1 MKTDTVLD
9 TPLMKQYQSVKVLYP
24 HAIVFFRL
32 GDFYEMFN
40 EDARVASAELGLTLT
55 ARQSVPMCGV
65 PYHSASGYISRLLKA
80 GHKIAICEQQPDESE
95 PGARTKL
102 FKREVVRL
110 ITPGTL
116 IEDELLESSSSNYLV
131 CAEVDIVGWGLACLE
146 VSTGE
151 FWATQKMGDPDLKLF
166 SSLLARISPS
176 EILAERK
183 SAAELEARGLKGE
196 KTVLTVSSVPSPELV
211 APENWKSREMWAN
224 KQLALKAALRALAYV
239 GDNEPRLRD
248 ALQPVYREPFTAM
261 QLDENAVRTL
271 ELVES
276 SSGGGRKY
284 SLWGVLNHTATPM
297 GARLL
302 REWILQ
308 PLTELTEIHGRQN
321 CVAELV
327 DNQPA
332 REALGSALREISDV
346 ERAMSRVAASGA
358 SPRDM
363 GGIRRSLLS
372 LDAIRKWFENGGS
385 SVAPDLWTRFE
396 GESARLYSLRE
407 LLGRALCDNLPQR
420 LSDGGVMREG
430 FSAEL
435 DEIRSLTKNSRSR
448 LGEIEARERQAT
460 QIPSLKV
467 GYNSVFG
474 YYLEVTRTHAA
485 KVPYNYV
492 RKQTLSNAE
501 RYITEELKEL
511 ENKILGA
518 QDRILRLES
527 QLFEELRKS
536 LMGNVDALRTFART
550 AAELDVYCS
559 LAIAAKRGNYVR
571 PEVNLEREIA
581 IDSGRHPAVEAN
593 LPPGAFVPNNL
604 SVGGEGTQILIIT
617 GPNMSGKSIYLRQN
631 ALIVIM
637 AQMGGFVPAAGAR
650 IGIVDRIMTRIG
662 AHDALSRGESTFMVE
677 MRETAAILKA
687 ATPRSLVLL
696 DEVGR
701 GTSTFDGISIAWAV
715 VEYLRNPKGGP
726 HVIFATHYFELTE
739 LEEKYPGVK
748 NFNVEVREWT
758 NSSGKTELLFLHKIA
773 DGPADKSYGIHVA
786 ELAGLPAPCIIR
798 ARKLLEELE
807 KKTGPA
813 YNEQGGQAT
822 LPLFG
827 ASPVIEELKACDP
840 EKLTPLDALH
850 AIVEWKK
857 RLS

>member
-1 MKTDTVLD
+1 MTTDTVLD
-9 TPLMKQYQSVKVLYP
+9 TPLMKQYQAIKASYP

-40 EDARVASAELGLTLT
+40 EDARVASAALGLTLT
-55 ARQSVPMCGV
+55 ARQSVPMCGI
-65 PYHSASGYISRLLKA
+65 PYHAASGYISRLLKA
-80 GHKIAICEQQPDESE
+80 GHKIAVCEQQPDDTAQ
-95 PGARTKL
+95 GRAKL

-116 IEDELLESSSSNYLV
+116 IEDELLESTSANHLV
-131 CAEVDIVGWGLACLE
+131 CVELDIIGWGLACLE
-146 VSTGE
+146 ISTGE
-151 FWATQKMGDPDLKLF
+151 FWVTQKMGDPDLKLL
-166 SSLLARISPS
+166 SSVLARTMPS

-183 SAAELEARGLKGE
+183 TASELEARHLKGE
-196 KTVLTVSSVPSPELV
+196 KTALTVSTAPSPELV
-211 APENWKSREMWAN
+211 VPANWPEREMWAN
-224 KQLALKAALRALAYV
+224 KQLALKAALRALRYV

-248 ALQPVYREPFTAM
+248 TLLPAYREPATAM
-261 QLDENAVRTL
+261 QLDESAVRTL

-308 PLTELTEIHGRQN
+308 PLVDLQEIHGRQN
-321 CVAELV
+321 CVAELA
-327 DNQPA
+327 DNSSS
-332 REALGSALREISDV
+332 REALGKALADITDV
-346 ERAMSRVAASGA
+346 ERAMSRIAASGA
-358 SPRDM
+358 SPRDL
-363 GGIRRSLLS
+363 GGIRRSLGS
-372 LDAIRKWFENGGS
+372 LDGVKKWFTDGGAS
-385 SVAPDLWTRFE
+385 IAPDLWTNFE
-396 GESARLYSLRE
+396 GDCARLYAVRE
-407 LLGRALCDNLPQR
+407 LLSHALCDNPPQK
-420 LSDGGVMREG
+420 LSDGGVIRDG

-435 DEIRSLTKNSRSR
+435 DEIRALTKNSRSR
-448 LGEIEARERQAT
+448 LGEIEARERAAT
-460 QIPSLKV
+460 QISSLKV

-474 YYLEVTRTHAA
+474 YYLEVTKANIE
-485 KVPYNYV
+485 KVPYNYI
-492 RKQTLSNAE
+492 RKQTLANAE

-511 ENKILGA
+511 EGKILGA
-518 QDRILRLES
+518 QDRILRLEA
-527 QLFEELRKS
+527 QLFDELRKR
-536 LMGNVDALRTFART
+536 LLENIGALRTFART
-550 AAELDVYCS
+550 AAQLDVYCS
-559 LAIAAKRGNYVR
+559 LAIAAQRGNYTR
-571 PEVNLEREIA
+571 PEINLDRELF
-581 IDSGRHPAVEAN
+581 IDAGRHPAAEAN
-593 LPPGAFVPNNL
+593 LPAGTFVPNNL
-604 SVGGEGTQILIIT
+604 SVGGEGPQVLIIT
-617 GPNMSGKSIYLRQN
+617 GPNMSGKSVYLRQN

-637 AQMGGFVPAAGAR
+637 AQLGSFVPASSAR
-650 IGIVDRIMTRIG
+650 VGIVDRIMTRIG

-715 VEYLRNPKGGP
+715 VEYLRNPQGGP
-726 HVIFATHYFELTE
+726 KVLFATHYFELTE
-739 LEEKYPGVK
+739 LEDKYPGIK

-773 DGPADKSYGIHVA
+773 EGPADKSYGIHVA
-786 ELAGLPAPCIIR
+786 ELAGLPAPCIMR

-813 YNEQGGQAT
+813 YSEQGEQPT

-827 ASPVIEELKACDP
+827 ASPVIEELRACDP
-840 EKLTPLDALH
+840 DKLTPLEALH